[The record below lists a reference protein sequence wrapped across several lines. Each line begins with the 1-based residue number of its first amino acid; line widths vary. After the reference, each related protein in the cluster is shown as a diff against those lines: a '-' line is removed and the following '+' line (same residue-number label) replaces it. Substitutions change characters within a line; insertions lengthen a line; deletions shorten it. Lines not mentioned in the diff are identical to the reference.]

1 MKFESRSQAEQ
12 FARMET
18 NSTHRKHAA
27 VPGRWQGPDL
37 EWHDCW
43 TVVLAI
49 KEKRYGQCF
58 RKEKNGV

>member
-1 MKFESRSQAEQ
+1 MKFESRAQAEQ

-43 TVVLAI
+43 TVILVV
-49 KEKRYGQCF
+49 KERRNDRY
-58 RKEKNGV
+58 